1 MATVMVPEIEDPL
14 GRFRK
19 HFTKG
24 TLTRPLVISCLDDAV
39 RLNEPGSR
47 MGEAAIMWIWNSYDS
62 IEYPL
67 DTDLINSIAILLVRE
82 GKEELLWDWMDQE
95 SQKPHI
101 PVVSSCDD
109 FDRRHDW
116 RTAAF

>member
-14 GRFRK
+14 ERFRH

-39 RLNEPGSR
+39 SLNKPGSR
-47 MGEAAIMWIWNSYDS
+47 MGEAAIMWIWRSYDS

-67 DTDLINSIAILLVRE
+67 DADLVSPIALLLVRE
-82 GKEELLWDWMDQE
+82 GKEDLMWDWMNQE
-95 SQKPHI
+95 SQKPH
-101 PVVSSCDD
+101 VHVASHYN
-109 FDRRHDW
+109 FFRLA
-116 RTAAF
+116 T